1 MSPRDDSSLDDPT
14 HAAIAADL
22 RSMADV
28 AAPADLARSILAAAD
43 RASAQRTRRLAL
55 VGAAVAF
62 AAAVVIYLVVRRE
75 EIPAMV
81 VGMEAHR
88 GTAVVRGTDGLKS
101 GDRLVISG
109 TWLGRGEL
117 RLYHD
122 DHEVI
127 FRCTSERDPG
137 CRLDGDQLLGTH
149 IIDAGG
155 SYRVVLID
163 GTAPTT
169 GNLQGDLA
177 AATGPVRTS
186 EARRAQ

>member
-1 MSPRDDSSLDDPT
+1 MSPQDDSRLDDPT

-22 RSMADV
+22 RSMPDV
-28 AAPADLARSILAAAD
+28 AAPADLAPSILAAAD

-62 AAAVVIYLVVRRE
+62 AAAVAIYLVVRRE
-75 EIPAMV
+75 ESPAMV
-81 VGMEAHR
+81 VGMEGHR
-88 GTAVVRGTDGLKS
+88 GSGFVRGSDGLKA
-101 GDRLVISG
+101 GDRLVIHG
-109 TWLGRGEL
+109 TWRRRGEL

-122 DHEVI
+122 DHEVV

-137 CRLDGDQLLGTH
+137 CRREGDQLLGEYVV
-149 IIDAGG
+149 DAGG

-169 GNLQGDLA
+169 GNLEDDLA
-177 AATGPVRTS
+177 AATGPFQVS
-186 EARRAQ
+186 EPRAAQ